1 MTCQGG
7 NQSVIYTL
15 TVSDSLNEKLNRIA
29 ANNGGNPGEV
39 LAKALALYEV
49 AINARGQ
56 DCRVA
61 ILDTNNC
68 IKTAIEGL

>member
-1 MTCQGG
+1 MNSQGG
-7 NQSVIYTL
+7 DRSVIYTL
-15 TVSDSLNEKLNRIA
+15 TVSGSLHDRLNRIA
-29 ANNGGNPGEV
+29 ASNGGNTGEV

-49 AINARGQ
+49 AIDARGQ

>member
-1 MTCQGG
+1 MNSQEGDR
-7 NQSVIYTL
+7 SVIYTL
-15 TVSDSLNEKLNRIA
+15 TVSGSLHDRLNRIA
-29 ANNGGNPGEV
+29 ASNGGNTGEV
-39 LAKALALYEV
+39 LANALALYEV
-49 AINARGQ
+49 AIDARGQ